1 MRKVTF
7 LMGMLL
13 ALGFS
18 SACSSSDDD
27 LTVLKDSKLSL
38 FEDSLQSVPEKDYT
52 GYLGYDDLYGW
63 YYSRYSL

>member
-27 LTVLKDSKLSL
+27 LTVLKDSELSL
-38 FEDSLQSVPEKDYT
+38 F
-52 GYLGYDDLYGW
+52 
-63 YYSRYSL
+63 